1 MKIKYKNAFSLT
13 ELLIV
18 LVIVAL
24 LFAALAPVVTKR
36 AKSDIAAKDSVWHFV
51 DSDPERSSYFDSG
64 INGWHSSLYVGQN
77 AGNSE
82 DDAKLVINSSG
93 NQNQIQLRYSP
104 NNETR
109 GNGVASANIL
119 LRNGNVF
126 FGDDLSNLSDSS
138 KYSTIAGI
146 NLFNALSNT
155 YLSNA
160 TIIGNHAANGA
171 VLSTTAANGDMY
183 NIFVGA
189 NAGAGAANLSSNAV
203 GNIYIGESAGAG
215 AANATNNTNNIA
227 IGHKAMSHQT
237 NGYNNIFIGA
247 GVGNGFGKPFN
258 QDDDLQSFVDS
269 SQNNTIIGSLFSG
282 GTWRNT
288 VIGYGTYNKNVQ
300 GRHDL
305 TAIGKGACDA
315 IGYTNSK
322 ITCIGA
328 DSGSTG
334 KYFNSAI
341 ENSGQH
347 IYIGG
352 KSESFGGRSPLEIHH
367 NGSSGNAANASVV
380 LNSNLVVKGNL
391 YIGSSGNMYSLQRKT
406 YSLGNQLCSN
416 ESSTISNILGYKGY
430 YCTGMSD
437 VNRATLV
444 KFRQESG
451 EYENLGIRIL
461 SDEKLKTDIVLN
473 NDGLEQILS
482 LVPYNYTFKSDKSKK
497 PQVGVIAQDLQ
508 KVFPSSVFKGEDG
521 YLRIRW
527 DEMFYACINSIKTLF
542 KKIEVVASNVLN
554 MEKDTK
560 SISSS
565 QKSLS
570 KKIAELNK
578 RLNKI
583 ERPE

>member
-215 AANATNNTNNIA
+215 AANASDNSDNIA
-227 IGHKAMSHQT
+227 IGNKAMSHRT
-237 NGYNNIFIGA
+237 SGNRNIFIGA
-247 GVGNGFGKPFN
+247 GTGNDFG
-258 QDDDLQSFVDS
+258 
-269 SQNNTIIGSLFSG
+269 NNANDNTVIGSLFSG

-315 IGYTNSK
+315 IGKTNSQ

-416 ESSTISNILGYKGY
+416 ESSTISSILGYKGY

-444 KFRQESG
+444 KFRQESSG
-451 EYENLGIRIL
+451 YENLGIGIL

>member
-119 LRNGNVF
+119 LRSNGNVF

-215 AANATNNTNNIA
+215 AANASDNSDNIA
-227 IGHKAMSHQT
+227 IGNKAMSRQT
-237 NGYNNIFIGA
+237 SGTRNIFIGA
-247 GVGNGFGKPFN
+247 GTGNDFG
-258 QDDDLQSFVDS
+258 
-269 SQNNTIIGSLFSG
+269 NNANDNTVIGSLFSG
-282 GTWRNT
+282 GTENNT
-288 VIGYGTYNKNVQ
+288 VIGYGTYNKKVV

-315 IGYTNSK
+315 IGKTNSK

-334 KYFNSAI
+334 KYFNSNI

>member
-215 AANATNNTNNIA
+215 AANASDNSDNIA
-227 IGHKAMSHQT
+227 IGNKAMSHRT
-237 NGYNNIFIGA
+237 SGNRNIFIGA
-247 GVGNGFGKPFN
+247 GTGNDFG
-258 QDDDLQSFVDS
+258 
-269 SQNNTIIGSLFSG
+269 NNANDNTVIGSLFSG

-315 IGYTNSK
+315 IGNTNSK

-328 DSGSTG
+328 YSGSTG

-367 NGSSGNAANASVV
+367 NGTNHASVV

-416 ESSTISNILGYKGY
+416 ESSTISSILGYKGY

-451 EYENLGIRIL
+451 GYENLGIGIL

-482 LVPYNYTFKSDKSKK
+482 LVPYNYTFKSDESKM

>member
-119 LRNGNVF
+119 LRSNGNVF

-227 IGHKAMSHQT
+227 IGNKAMSRRT
-237 NGYNNIFIGA
+237 SGTRNIFIGA
-247 GVGNGFGKPFN
+247 GTGNDFG
-258 QDDDLQSFVDS
+258 
-269 SQNNTIIGSLFSG
+269 NNANDNTVIGSLFSG
-282 GTWRNT
+282 GTENNT
-288 VIGYGTYNKNVQ
+288 VIGYGTYNKKVV

-315 IGYTNSK
+315 IGKTNSK

-437 VNRATLV
+437 VNRATLS
-444 KFRQESG
+444 KFRPESG
-451 EYENLGIRIL
+451 EYENLGIGIL

-542 KKIEVVASNVLN
+542 KKIEVVASNILN

>member
-171 VLSTTAANGDMY
+171 VLSTTAATGNMY

-315 IGYTNSK
+315 IGNTNSQ

-367 NGSSGNAANASVV
+367 NGTNRASVV

-391 YIGSSGNMYSLQRKT
+391 YIGPSGNMYSLQRKT

-416 ESSTISNILGYKGY
+416 ESSTISSILGYKGY

-437 VNRATLV
+437 VNRATLS
-444 KFRQESG
+444 KFRLESG
-451 EYENLGIRIL
+451 GYENLGIGIL

>member
-24 LFAALAPVVTKR
+24 LFAALAPIVTKR
-36 AKSDIAAKDSVWHFV
+36 AKSDIIANDSVWHFV

-64 INGWHSSLYVGQN
+64 IVGWRSSLYVGEN
-77 AGNSE
+77 ADNSSS
-82 DDAKLVINSSG
+82 DAKLVINSSA

-119 LRNGNVF
+119 LHNENVF
-126 FGDDLSNLSDSS
+126 FGDNLLNLNNSS

-146 NLFNALSNT
+146 NLFNVPPSNA
-155 YLSNA
+155 YLSSA

-171 VLSTTAANGDMY
+171 VLSTTAEDGNMY

-189 NAGAGAANLSSNAV
+189 NAGAGAANLSSNTV

-215 AANATNNTNNIA
+215 AANAANNTNNIA

-237 NGYNNIFIGA
+237 SGGRNIFIGA
-247 GVGNGFGKPFN
+247 GTGNGF
-258 QDDDLQSFVDS
+258 
-269 SQNNTIIGSLFSG
+269 NNAYDNTVIGSLFTG
-282 GTWRNT
+282 GTSQNT
-288 VIGYGTYNKNVQ
+288 VIGYGSYNKNVS
-300 GRHDL
+300 GRHNL
-305 TAIGKGACDA
+305 TAIGYGACDA
-315 IGYTNSK
+315 IGNTGSK

-328 DSGSTG
+328 QSGSTG
-334 KYFNSAI
+334 KYFNSSI

-352 KSESFGGRSPLEIHH
+352 KSETFGGRSPLEIHH
-367 NGSSGNAANASVV
+367 NGNTANVANASVV

-391 YIGSSGNMYSLQRKT
+391 YAGSGNDLFLLKRGTYELNNKLCSDET
-406 YSLGNQLCSN
+406 YSN
-416 ESSTISNILGYKGY
+416 NILGYKGY
-430 YCTGMSD
+430 YCRAMSE
-437 VNRATLV
+437 VKRATLV
-444 KFRQESG
+444 KDKGIQESG
-451 EYENLGIRIL
+451 GYENLGIGIL
-461 SDEKLKTDIVLN
+461 SDERLKTNIALN
-473 NDGLEQILS
+473 NDGLEQILG
-482 LVPYNYTFKSDKSKK
+482 LVPYNYTYKSDKSKK
-497 PQVGVIAQDLQ
+497 LQVGVIAQDLQ
-508 KVFPSSVFKGEDG
+508 KVFPTSVFKGEDG

-542 KKIEVVASNVLN
+542 KKIEAAAADILN
-554 MEKDTK
+554 MEKEAKT
-560 SISSS
+560 ISAS
-565 QKSLS
+565 QKSMT
-570 KKIAELNK
+570 KKIADLNK

>member
-215 AANATNNTNNIA
+215 AANASDNSDNIA
-227 IGHKAMSHQT
+227 IGNKAMSHRT
-237 NGYNNIFIGA
+237 SGNRNIFIGA
-247 GVGNGFGKPFN
+247 GTGNDFG
-258 QDDDLQSFVDS
+258 
-269 SQNNTIIGSLFSG
+269 NNANDNTVIGSLFSG

-315 IGYTNSK
+315 IGKTNSQ

-416 ESSTISNILGYKGY
+416 ESSTISSILGYKGY

-437 VNRATLV
+437 VNRATLS
-444 KFRQESG
+444 KFRLESG
-451 EYENLGIRIL
+451 GYENLGIGIL

>member
-138 KYSTIAGI
+138 KNSTIAGI

-215 AANATNNTNNIA
+215 AANASDNSDNIA
-227 IGHKAMSHQT
+227 IGNKAMSRQT
-237 NGYNNIFIGA
+237 SGKRNIFIGA
-247 GVGNGFGKPFN
+247 GTGNDFG
-258 QDDDLQSFVDS
+258 
-269 SQNNTIIGSLFSG
+269 NNANDNTVIGSLFSG
-282 GTWRNT
+282 GTENNT
-288 VIGYGTYNKNVQ
+288 VIGYGTYNKKVV
-300 GRHDL
+300 GRRDL

-315 IGYTNSK
+315 IGKTNSQ

-328 DSGSTG
+328 YSGSTG

-367 NGSSGNAANASVV
+367 NGTNHASVV

-391 YIGSSGNMYSLQRKT
+391 YIGPSDNMYLLKRDT
-406 YSLGNQLCSN
+406 YDLGNKFKLCST
-416 ESSTISNILGYKGY
+416 ESYASNILGYKGY
-430 YCTGMSD
+430 YCTGMSA
-437 VNRATLV
+437 VNRATLS
-444 KFRQESG
+444 KHSLKSG
-451 EYENLGIRIL
+451 GYENLGISIL
-461 SDEKLKTDIVLN
+461 SDEKLKTGIVLN
-473 NDGLEQILS
+473 NDGLDQILS
-482 LVPYNYTFKSDKSKK
+482 LVPYNYTFKSDESKM

-542 KKIEVVASNVLN
+542 KKIEVVASNILN

>member
-119 LRNGNVF
+119 LRSNGNVF

-138 KYSTIAGI
+138 KNSTIAGI

-227 IGHKAMSHQT
+227 IGNKAMSRQT
-237 NGYNNIFIGA
+237 SGTRNIFIGA
-247 GVGNGFGKPFN
+247 GTGNDFG
-258 QDDDLQSFVDS
+258 
-269 SQNNTIIGSLFSG
+269 NNANDNTVIGSLFSG
-282 GTWRNT
+282 GTENNT

-315 IGYTNSK
+315 IGNTNSQ

-334 KYFNSAI
+334 KYFNSNI